1 MFHSLSTSG
10 GSRLST
16 LWSVVKTVLLA
27 GIVIRFG
34 PLLLSL
40 VSVPSSGLQ
49 FAAGIGYLTRV
60 PEAIETVR
68 EERRR
73 TEAELEAFE
82 AFATGMQE
90 LDPAEDPQPAVNDV
104 DGVVFRNAP
113 VTVGTTTDSV
123 RALYRET
130 AMDVDHYEEEYDELL
145 QTNIAAE
152 LGSDFGTALA
162 TTDTLTRPLQRALV
176 RASHATAQ
184 DRKDFQSLVESEL
197 ESLTDAEARLRSA
210 AETVDQVHDSDLT
223 DQSITRL
230 NAQTQRLRT
239 VQEECESLIE
249 SRQADYV
256 DAPEEEG
263 LKFREYLY
271 TQYEWTHPVVGDALD
286 IIRNI
291 RETKQRIETGIRNR
305 L

>member
-1 MFHSLSTSG
+1 
-10 GSRLST
+10 
-16 LWSVVKTVLLA
+16 VKTVLLA

-40 VSVPSSGLQ
+40 VSVPSSGAQL
-49 FAAGIGYLTRV
+49 AAGIGYLTRV
-60 PEAIETVR
+60 PEAIEAVR

-82 AFATGMQE
+82 AFATEIQE
-90 LDPAEDPQPAVNDV
+90 LDAAEDPQQAVHDG
-104 DGVVFRNAP
+104 DGVVFRNSP
-113 VTVGTTTDSV
+113 SRVGATTESV

-130 AMDVDHYEEEYDELL
+130 VMDVDHYEEDYGEPLR
-145 QTNIAAE
+145 TNVAAE

-162 TTDTLTRPLQRALV
+162 TTTTLTQPLQRVLI
-176 RASHATAQ
+176 RASYATVR
-184 DRKDFQSLVESEL
+184 DRKGFEGLVESEL
-197 ESLTDAEARLRSA
+197 ESLTDAKTRLRSA
-210 AETVDQVHDSDLT
+210 AETVDQIPGRDLT
-223 DQSITRL
+223 DQSITEL

-239 VQEECESLIE
+239 VEQECESLIE

-263 LKFREYLY
+263 LNFREYLY

-286 IIRNI
+286 VIRNI
-291 RETKQRIETGIRNR
+291 RETKRRIQTSVVDQ

>member
-1 MFHSLSTSG
+1 
-10 GSRLST
+10 
-16 LWSVVKTVLLA
+16 VKTVLLA

-40 VSVPSSGLQ
+40 VSVPSGGMH
-49 FAAGIGYLTRV
+49 FAAVIGYLTKI
-60 PEAIETVR
+60 PEAIEAVR

-82 AFATGMQE
+82 AFATEMQE
-90 LDPAEDPQPAVNDV
+90 LDAAEDPQQAVHDG
-104 DGVVFRNAP
+104 DGVVFRNSP
-113 VTVGTTTDSV
+113 SRVGATTESV

-130 AMDVDHYEEEYDELL
+130 VMDVDHYEEEYSEPLR
-145 QTNIAAE
+145 TNVAAE

-162 TTDTLTRPLQRALV
+162 TTTTLTRPLQQALI
-176 RASHATAQ
+176 RASYATVR
-184 DRKDFQSLVESEL
+184 DRKGFEGLVESEL
-197 ESLTDAEARLRSA
+197 ESLTDAKTRLRSA
-210 AETVDQVHDSDLT
+210 AETVDQIPGRDLT
-223 DQSITRL
+223 DQSITEL

-239 VQEECESLIE
+239 VEQECESLIE

-263 LKFREYLY
+263 LNFREYLY

-286 IIRNI
+286 VIRNI
-291 RETKQRIETGIRNR
+291 RETKRRIQTSVVDQ